1 MSDWQTE
8 GYLTIDDLRAK
19 GNVPPEER
27 LRKAPVAMTECIQE
41 IPCNPCKAACPFD
54 AIIMETI
61 TTPPKVDFDKCT
73 GCTMCM
79 RVCPGLTIFM
89 VYLKKKGDEE
99 IGEVTIPYEFI
110 PVPEKGSLVEALN
123 RKGDIVGEA
132 VITRVFPPEKNS
144 GTALVTME
152 VPAELLMEVRSI
164 GRTIRAPE
172 GVTQ

>member
-8 GYLTIDDLRAK
+8 GYLTIDDLKAA

-54 AIIMETI
+54 AIRMETI
-61 TTPPKVDFDKCT
+61 TTPPKVDFDRCT

-89 VYLKKKGDEE
+89 VYLKNKGGTDV
-99 IGEVTIPYEFI
+99 GEVTIPYEML
-110 PVPEKGSLVEALN
+110 PVPEKGSVVEAVN
-123 RKGDIVGEA
+123 RKGEVVGEA
-132 VITRVFPPEKNS
+132 LVSRVFPPEKNS
-144 GTALVTME
+144 GTALVTLE
-152 VPAELLMEVRSI
+152 VPAELLMVVRSI
-164 GRTIRAPE
+164 GRTIRNPE
-172 GVTQ
+172 EVSQ

>member
-8 GYLTIDDLRAK
+8 GYLTVDDLKEK
-19 GNVPPEER
+19 GNIPPEER
-27 LRKAPVAMTECIQE
+27 LRKAPVAITECIQE

-54 AIIMETI
+54 AILMETI
-61 TTPPKVDFDKCT
+61 TTPPKVNFDKCT

-89 VYLKKKGDEE
+89 VYLKKKGGEE
-99 IGEVTIPYEFI
+99 VGEITIPYELL
-110 PVPEKGSLVEALN
+110 PVPEKRSVVEAIN
-123 RKGDIVGEA
+123 RRGEIVGEA
-132 VITRVFPPEKNS
+132 IITRVFPPEKNS

-164 GRTIRAPE
+164 GRVIRSPE
-172 GVTQ
+172 EVSP